1 MQKRAL
7 HTSEEAVVYLGLDRV
22 GLRQPLEALRWLRRT
37 GKLRFTKIG
46 RRVFFRAD
54 WLDEAIEENSILRQP
69 RPTK

>member
-1 MQKRAL
+1 VRRL
-7 HTSEEAVVYLGLDRV
+7 SSTWGSTGS
-22 GLRQPLEALRWLRRT
+22 GLRQPLEALRWIRRT
-37 GKLRFTKIG
+37 GKLRFTRIG